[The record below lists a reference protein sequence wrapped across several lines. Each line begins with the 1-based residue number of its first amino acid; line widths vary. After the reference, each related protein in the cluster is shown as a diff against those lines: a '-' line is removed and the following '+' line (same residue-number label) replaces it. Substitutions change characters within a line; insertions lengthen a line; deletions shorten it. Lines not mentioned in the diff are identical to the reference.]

1 MGVIM
6 VRHGLRW
13 LGRGGNAG
21 DVAIAALVVG
31 VVAMLIVPLTP
42 PLIDLLISVNIG
54 ISVLVL
60 GLALFVRRPLSFSAL
75 PTVLLVATLYRLALN
90 VASTRLILLKAD
102 AGRIIFAFGG
112 FVVGGDILVGAVIFG
127 ILAMV
132 LFLVITKGAE
142 RVAEV
147 AARFTLDALPGMQ
160 LAIDGD
166 LRAGVVSAAEA
177 ARRRAEL
184 DRESH
189 YYGALD
195 GAMKFVRGDAV
206 ASLVIVV
213 VNIAGGLA
221 VGVLRRG
228 MGAGEALDT
237 YGRLTVGDG
246 LVTMIPALLVST
258 AAGLLVTRVGQGS
271 GNRRLGEEIFRQV
284 TAEPRAMAAAGALML
299 LLALAPGL
307 PAWPF
312 GLLGAALLLGA
323 VASARSGRA
332 RPGGQTAEA
341 SPEPPADDAPAVLAL
356 GAGLFDDIER
366 TTRAR
371 GGLQAL
377 ARELA
382 RPSRDDLGIPLA
394 EVTVV
399 RCDAR
404 QGDRE
409 ARFDVRRVAAFRF
422 AIPAAA
428 AAIEGTA
435 EALAAIGIEHA
446 APGPSGRL
454 AWVTERDA
462 ALARAAGLPVLGFLE
477 GLEREV
483 EAALRARAGR
493 LVGLDETQALV
504 DRVAASR
511 PVLVRETVPRV
522 VSIPALSSLLGALVE
537 DGLSLALL
545 PEILEG
551 LAREPARGESDDL
564 VSRARRGLAP
574 AITALLLDGRDALE
588 VAVLG
593 DDVEAVLERAVLPSH
608 QGRRLALSPESC
620 HEIAA
625 ACVRAAK
632 TDPRPI
638 FLVKP
643 HLRPALG
650 TIVAPHLPS
659 AAVIAHGEIEAH
671 VPVRITSRIEV

>member
-1 MGVIM
+1 M

-21 DVAIAALVVG
+21 DIAIAALVVG
-31 VVAMLIVPLTP
+31 VVAMMIVPLTP
-42 PLIDLLISVNIG
+42 PLIDLLISVNIC

-60 GLALFVRRPLSFSAL
+60 ALALFIRQPLSFSAL

-166 LRAGVVSAAEA
+166 LRAGAVSVAEA

-195 GAMKFVRGDAV
+195 GAMKFVRGDAI
-206 ASLVIVV
+206 ASLVIIV

-228 MGAGEALDT
+228 MGAAEALDT

-271 GNRRLGEEIFRQV
+271 GDRRLGEEIVRQV
-284 TAEPRAMAAAGALML
+284 TSEPRAMAAAGALML

-312 GLLGAALLLGA
+312 ALLGAALVAGA
-323 VASARSGRA
+323 VAAAGKERA
-332 RPGGQTAEA
+332 RPGSGTAEA
-341 SPEPPADDAPAVLAL
+341 LFEPAADDAPAVLEL
-356 GAGLFDDIER
+356 GADLLASIVPLA
-366 TTRAR
+366 RAR
-371 GGLQAL
+371 GGL
-377 ARELA
+377 RELSRDLA

-394 EVTVV
+394 EVPVV
-399 RCDAR
+399 
-404 QGDRE
+404 GGGTELGERE
-409 ARFDVRRVAAFRF
+409 ARLTVRRVAAFRF
-422 AIPAAA
+422 AVPVEAAA
-428 AAIEGTA
+428 VEGTA
-435 EALAAIGIEHA
+435 EALAAIGIDR
-446 APGPSGRL
+446 PTLGPSGL
-454 AWVTERDA
+454 LLWVQERDA
-462 ALARAAGLPVLGFLE
+462 ALARAAGLSVLDPLV

-483 EAALRARAGR
+483 GASLRARAGR

-504 DRVAASR
+504 DRVAAAR
-511 PVLVRETVPRV
+511 PVLVRETVPKV
-522 VSIPALSSLLGALVE
+522 VSLPALSKLLAHLAD

-551 LAREPARGESDDL
+551 LAREPARGEGDDL

-574 AITALLLDGRDALE
+574 AITARLLDGRDALE

-593 DDVEAVLERAVLPSH
+593 DDVEAVLERAVLPSS
-608 QGRRLALSPESC
+608 QGPRLALSPESC
-620 HEIAA
+620 RDIAA
-625 ACVRAAK
+625 ACVRAAGGA
-632 TDPRPI
+632 PRPI

-650 TIVAPHLPS
+650 ALVAPHLPS
-659 AAVIAHGEIEAH
+659 AAVVAHGEIEMH
-671 VPVRITSRIEV
+671 VPVRISSRVEV